1 MSKKDY
7 RVEDNQAIKKCLEG
21 DSDAYRE
28 IVDRY
33 QRRAISIAMGYVKN
47 MEDAQ
52 DLVQDAFIKAYRS
65 LERFEVGSSFYTW
78 FYRIVVNVCIDHF
91 RKQKKRRAVEYD
103 DSYQRRDVADQH
115 SLTGNT
121 RDLQPH
127 MQNERQ
133 EINDALQGALSTL
146 SDKHREV
153 IILREVDDLSY
164 EEIADVLECHIGTV
178 MSRLHHARK
187 KLQEALRPY
196 LLEIGEDVLA
206 EKAGHGVGSKRT
218 DP

>member
-1 MSKKDY
+1 MSKTDY

-47 MEDAQ
+47 IEDAQ

-65 LERFEVGSSFYTW
+65 LARFEVGSSFYTW

-103 DSYQRRDVADQH
+103 DSYKRRDVADQH